1 MLRAVLV
8 AASIGATAL
17 YGLLQPDSIGA
28 ILAHAA
34 QWDGKHVRVA
44 GTIANLE
51 ERTAMDGRE
60 YDAFDLCNA
69 ACIHVFAGG
78 RPSLREGEALT
89 VQGTFSSAKH
99 IGDFDF
105 QNDIETD
112 EGSL

>member
-1 MLRAVLV
+1 MLRALLV

-17 YGLLQPDSIGA
+17 YGLMQPERIA
-28 ILAHAA
+28 TVLAHAA

-44 GTIANLE
+44 GTLANLE

-69 ACIHVFAGG
+69 ACVH
-78 RPSLREGEALT
+78 EGQTLT

-112 EGSL
+112 QGSL